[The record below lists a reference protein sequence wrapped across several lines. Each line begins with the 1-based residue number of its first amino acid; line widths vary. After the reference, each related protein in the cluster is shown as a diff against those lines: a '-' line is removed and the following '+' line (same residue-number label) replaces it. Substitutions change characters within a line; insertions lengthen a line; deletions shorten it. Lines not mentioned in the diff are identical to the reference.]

1 MMRVLRWLTDYGMLA
16 VLLLL
21 CGYFSYA
28 TWTEQNPSGAAAG
41 EALADDVLAR
51 YGKDATVLIVT
62 QDTDDERAF
71 AEQIRTR
78 LTSAGITILGNVQGS
93 PADAN
98 RAMQKIGKA
107 GTPLTVIACSPIAA
121 TWAVFDTKLTQLRV
135 QYPALEK
142 TALAAPRSYQWPSF
156 LTRNNLLNVADQIA
170 VIAIIAIG
178 MTMVIITAGIDLSV
192 GSLIALSAVVTA
204 RLIRDAAGAENA
216 TALGLAGCSLAALAV
231 CAGVGFFS
239 GTMVTFFRIPPFIVT
254 LSMMLVA
261 RGLAF
266 ILARGQSIS
275 QMPDSFTWLGHGK
288 DLLGLPNAVV
298 LMLGLYV
305 VAHVIMTRMTLG
317 RYLYAIG
324 GNPEAARL
332 SGVPVT
338 RVLLLVYTLCGALA
352 GLGGVITASQLKTGA
367 PATAEMKE
375 LYVIAAAVV
384 GGTSLAGGE
393 GKILGTLIGAFV
405 IAVIENGMNLTGVES
420 YTQKVV
426 LGLVI
431 LGAVLLDM
439 LKRRGSGMLRRTAS
453 QKA

>member
-1 MMRVLRWLTDYGMLA
+1 MSLPRWLTDYGMLG
-16 VLLLL
+16 VLVLL

-28 TWTEQNPSGAAAG
+28 TWSEQNPSGSAAG
-41 EALADDVLAR
+41 EALAEDILSQC
-51 YGKDATVLIVT
+51 GKGATVLIVS
-62 QDTDDERAF
+62 QDTEEDHAM
-71 AEQIRTR
+71 AEQIRAR
-78 LTSAGITILGNVQGS
+78 LSNGGVTILGEVQGHPS
-93 PADAN
+93 DAR
-98 RAMQKIGKA
+98 RAMERIGKA
-107 GTPLTVIACSPIAA
+107 GTPLTVIACSPVPA
-121 TWAVFDTKLTQLRV
+121 TWAVFDTKLAQLRS

-142 TALAAPRSYQWPSF
+142 TALAAPHSYKWPSF
-156 LTRNNLLNVADQIA
+156 LTKTNLLNVADQIA

-216 TALGLAGCSLAALAV
+216 TTLGLVGCSLAALAV

-239 GTMVTFFRIPPFIVT
+239 GSMITLFRIPPFIVT

-298 LMLGLYV
+298 LMLGLYA
-305 VAHVIMTRMTLG
+305 VAHVVMTRMTLG

-324 GNPEAARL
+324 GNREAARL

-393 GKILGTLIGAFV
+393 GKVLGTLIGAFV

-431 LGAVLLDM
+431 LGAVLLDT
-439 LKRRGSGMLRRTAS
+439 LKRRGGGLLRRMPS
-453 QKA
+453 HKP